1 MENNQKNIS
10 GTEVG
15 ITSKLFVR
23 RGIALTIAFVLVFSF
38 LIYRIAKIQF
48 ADGEEY
54 RNAAQDQYTHEI
66 TISAKRGDIVDRN
79 GTVLAT
85 TVTVQ
90 NCFISPADIPL
101 KDESGNPT
109 DEKKEL
115 VIREL
120 SRILGVE
127 ESFIREKAEKT
138 NRKYEMIKKELS
150 NEEEDAV
157 RQLIAD
163 EGLTNIVHLEESSK
177 RYYPYSNLGC
187 HILGFTGS
195 SNNGLQGLEYTYDE
209 YLTGI
214 DGRVVKA
221 TDANGNEIPFD
232 YESYIDAIDGYTLV
246 STVDWAIQSVLEKYL
261 KQAYEETKPQGT
273 VTGIICDVNTG
284 EILALSN
291 YPSFDLNNYSVLAQP
306 YLDLLEEF
314 TAVTEGEEA
323 PTDEEV
329 AKYKENLR
337 YQMWSNFAV
346 SSTYEP
352 GSTFKMITGAVALD
366 EGCITETDTFDCQG
380 RYVIAGVPIK
390 CHVYGKKIHGEQV
403 FSQAIYNSCNPA
415 FIQISQK
422 IGASRF
428 EEYFDLFGYNEKIS
442 SDLLGEGSTIFFPT
456 LGIVDLANASFG
468 QGFKVTPIQHLRA
481 LCAIANGGYL
491 VTPHLA
497 NKVLDS
503 DGNVVENIDYGTA
516 RQVVSTKTCDIV
528 MKALV
533 NSTKNASVN
542 GYNVVSKTG
551 TSQKLDTVDIE
562 DDYVLSCVT
571 FAPAEDPQIAI
582 LVLVDTPTVTDTT
595 MFGSSIAAPIVS
607 NVLSEVLPYMGILP
621 TESGMDIKVPVKDYR
636 GADIDSA
643 KFAIEELGLKV
654 FIKGN
659 GTEVIDQLPRQGAEL
674 NTENGVVVLYTQGS
688 STEEMIIMP
697 DLSGMS
703 PTKVSETL
711 TNRHLN
717 ISVSG
722 IFNDTYTN
730 SYVYSQSVPAGTLV
744 AQGTIIEVEFRYN
757 EEIE

>member
-1 MENNQKNIS
+1 MDNNQKNIS

-15 ITSKLFVR
+15 VTSKLFVR
-23 RGIALTIAFVLVFSF
+23 RCIVITLCFLLIFGF

-54 RNAAQDQYTHEI
+54 RNAAQDQYTHEL
-66 TISAKRGDIVDRN
+66 TIPARRGDIIDRN

-85 TVTVQ
+85 TITVQ

-115 VIREL
+115 VIKEL

-127 ESFIREKAEKT
+127 ESFVREKADKT

-150 NEEEDAV
+150 AEEEAAV
-157 RQLIAD
+157 RLLIAE
-163 EGLTNIVHLEESSK
+163 EGLTNIVHLEESTK

-187 HILGFTGS
+187 HILGFTGR

-221 TDANGNEIPFD
+221 TDANGNEINFD
-232 YESYIDAIDGYTLV
+232 YESYIDAIDGYSVVT
-246 STVDWAIQSVLEKYL
+246 TVDWSIQSILEKYL
-261 KQAYEETKPQGT
+261 KQAYEETKPTGT

-284 EILALSN
+284 DVLALSN
-291 YPSFDLNNYSVLAQP
+291 YPSFDLNNYSTLTEP
-306 YLDLLEEF
+306 YLLLLDEF
-314 TAVTEGEEA
+314 LATEGVTEEEIA
-323 PTDEEV
+323 N
-329 AKYKENLR
+329 YKAELR
-337 YQMWSNFAV
+337 YKMWSNFAV

-352 GSTFKMITGAVALD
+352 GSTFKMVTGAIALD
-366 EGCITETDTFDCQG
+366 EGCITETDTFECQG

-390 CHVYGKKIHGEQV
+390 CHVYGKSVHGTQV
-403 FSQAIYNSCNPA
+403 FSQAIFNSCNPA

-422 IGASRF
+422 IGANTF
-428 EEYFDLFGYNEKIS
+428 EEYFDLFGYTEKIS
-442 SDLLGEGSTIFFPT
+442 SDFLGEGSTIFFPS

-468 QGFKVTPIQHLRA
+468 QGFKVTPIQHIRA
-481 LCAIANGGYL
+481 LCTIANGGYL
-491 VTPHLA
+491 VTPHLV
-497 NKVLDS
+497 NQIVDK
-503 DGNVVENIDYGTA
+503 DGNVVENIEYDVA
-516 RQVVSTKTCDIV
+516 RQVVSSATCDVI

-551 TSQKLDTVDIE
+551 TSQKLDTVDDE
-562 DDYVLSCVT
+562 NDYVLSCVT

-582 LVLVDTPTVTDTT
+582 LVLVDTPTITNSTI
-595 MFGSSIAAPIVS
+595 FGSSIAAPIVS

-621 TESGMDIKVPVKDYR
+621 TESGADVMVTVKDYR
-636 GADIDSA
+636 GTDIDSA
-643 KFAIEELGLKV
+643 KFAIEEMGLKV
-654 FIKGN
+654 HIKGN
-659 GTEVIDQLPRQGAEL
+659 GTEVTDQLPRSGAEL
-674 NTENGVVVLYTQGS
+674 NTENGVVVLYTEGS
-688 STEEMIIMP
+688 NTSEMIVMP
-697 DLSGMS
+697 DLTNMS

-711 TNRHLN
+711 SNRHLN
-717 ISVSG
+717 ISVDG
-722 IFNDTYTN
+722 IFNDNYTN

-744 AQGTIIEVEFRYN
+744 APGTIVHVEFRYN